1 MNEGF
6 RSGGSVA
13 KVVPDILN
21 ALTSAYVGVPA
32 LLLLIVG
39 LLLRELGT
47 FRPGLLSGRTQAVVG
62 VATLPLAALVLL
74 IFFTKVMR

>member
-1 MNEGF
+1 M
-6 RSGGSVA
+6 
-13 KVVPDILN
+13 VVQDILN

-47 FRPGLLSGRTQAVVG
+47 FRPGLLGVRTQTVVST
-62 VATLPLAALVLL
+62 AMLPLAALVLL